1 MEDGFKG
8 IKIGSTLNG
17 SVIKVEEKS
26 SKKPSSSS
34 LNEGEL
40 VVTASKKSIHYKD
53 LKSVKKGD
61 SFSVDTRAFGDSID
75 WQNVDE
81 AIGVFIP
88 MLENGKKN
96 EKYYNLGGGA
106 QELFLLKMMRE
117 KLL

>member
-40 VVTASKKSIHYKD
+40 VVTASKSPFTI
-53 LKSVKKGD
+53 
-61 SFSVDTRAFGDSID
+61 RI
-75 WQNVDE
+75 
-81 AIGVFIP
+81 
-88 MLENGKKN
+88 
-96 EKYYNLGGGA
+96 
-106 QELFLLKMMRE
+106 
-117 KLL
+117 